1 MALLEV
7 HDVVAGYVEGID
19 VLTGVSVAV
28 ERGSITGIIGANGAG
43 KSTLLKTI
51 FGFLHPRRGRIVLD
65 GHEIQALPPHAV
77 KRQGVS
83 YVAQGASVF
92 PQLTVQENLDLGA
105 WVFRADRA
113 RMAAMLER
121 AWAAFPRLR
130 EKRRSRATTLSG
142 GEAKML
148 SLAKELVTDP
158 SLLLV
163 DEPSAGLSPK
173 ITEQVYTR
181 LLQARDAGATI
192 LLVDQNIAKAIQ
204 VSDYL
209 YMIEMGRV
217 LHAKVPIVV
226 GVAAGGA
233 LAALLGWGLGTLC
246 LRMRAIYLALATWAF
261 AESVRLFVAVEYQ
274 ITRGDLG
281 LMTPFFFG
289 TPRPTPHY
297 YVFLALAL
305 GAILAAW
312 QLVHSRVGVYLRAI
326 RDDEEA

>member
-1 MALLEV
+1 MTSRLEV
-7 HDVVAGYVEGID
+7 DGVAAGYVEGID
-19 VLTGVSVAV
+19 ILSDLSLTV
-28 ERGSITGIIGANGAG
+28 RPGSITGIIGPNGAG

-130 EKRRSRATTLSG
+130 EKRRARATTLSG

-148 SLAKELVTDP
+148 SLGKELVTDP

-173 ITEQVYTR
+173 ITEQVYTQLVR
-181 LLQARDAGATI
+181 VREAGTSI

-217 LHAKVPIVV
+217 RHHGPRRVFAEQVRDLVRD
-226 GVAAGGA
+226 
-233 LAALLGWGLGTLC
+233 ALLG
-246 LRMRAIYLALATWAF
+246 I
-261 AESVRLFVAVEYQ
+261 
-274 ITRGDLG
+274 
-281 LMTPFFFG
+281 
-289 TPRPTPHY
+289 
-297 YVFLALAL
+297 
-305 GAILAAW
+305 
-312 QLVHSRVGVYLRAI
+312 
-326 RDDEEA
+326 

>member
-217 LHAKVPIVV
+217 RHHGPRHVFAEQVRDLVRD
-226 GVAAGGA
+226 
-233 LAALLGWGLGTLC
+233 ALLG
-246 LRMRAIYLALATWAF
+246 
-261 AESVRLFVAVEYQ
+261 V
-274 ITRGDLG
+274 
-281 LMTPFFFG
+281 
-289 TPRPTPHY
+289 
-297 YVFLALAL
+297 
-305 GAILAAW
+305 
-312 QLVHSRVGVYLRAI
+312 
-326 RDDEEA
+326 